1 VVHLRTA
8 RLERDY
14 RVAEQAE
21 LTGFGVNG
29 GVLTASGLT
38 NPSIR
43 LEVEADRGT
52 DMTELELSAEFA
64 WGDSPVL
71 AALASQ
77 PQFVQALEASL
88 DGERVARLR
97 SLTLEATL
105 AQPLELFWKQG
116 PQNFDGQRRASAH
129 AEYRP
134 VEGGLAFSFEV
145 PLGQSAD
152 HLRLDPPGPR
162 GTTYE
167 LEALVLVGEGGE
179 LALDPAGVEWV
190 SSHSLERDGAGLSVA
205 GDDPW
210 FCVAVPEGAR
220 ELGAVR
226 VRGTLR

>member
-1 VVHLRTA
+1 
-8 RLERDY
+8 
-14 RVAEQAE
+14 
-21 LTGFGVNG
+21 
-29 GVLTASGLT
+29 
-38 NPSIR
+38 
-43 LEVEADRGT
+43 
-52 DMTELELSAEFA
+52 
-64 WGDSPVL
+64 
-71 AALASQ
+71 
-77 PQFVQALEASL
+77 VQALEASL